1 MKDRGSESFAIV
13 WVAMALA
20 AAALPTI
27 AIASLRSLVSIMQKE
42 ERENNRQRG
51 TNREKEKKLQL
62 GALGNKKEGF

>member
-1 MKDRGSESFAIV
+1 
-13 WVAMALA
+13 MALA